1 MLLAAF
7 AAGFIKAPSFVGELF
22 MKHKKPTD
30 SDGSVRFEI
39 GEDGTIIRNDCEEK
53 SESANA
59 STAIIPN
66 IMEIIDA
73 HISARDEHSGGIV
86 STTLGLGGHCRLIS
100 NPQTEL
106 MLEMVFEQGNLKEQL
121 EKERF
126 RKSRYY
132 SFFANE
138 SNNSYTLIL
147 NTGKEAVAEILVEIL
162 TTVYD
167 HPKGKALDTPRNL
180 PADAIPPI
188 PQGGGTGGLL

>member
-66 IMEIIDA
+66 IMEIIDR

-86 STTLGLGGHCRLIS
+86 STTLSLGGHCRLIS

-132 SFFANE
+132 HSFLFNE
-138 SNNSYTLIL
+138 SNNSYTLML
-147 NTGKEAVAEILVEIL
+147 NTSKEAVAEILVEIL

-167 HPKGKALDTPRNL
+167 HPKGKALDSLTIRPKPDHYIPR
-180 PADAIPPI
+180 A
-188 PQGGGTGGLL
+188 GGIGPCL